1 MARPRI
7 IKQNES
13 TGKKFL
19 LAPLAA
25 KHGFARKTLLS
36 GRHRAE
42 KEEAER

>member
-13 TGKKFL
+13 TEKKFL
-19 LAPLAA
+19 PAPLAA
-25 KHGFARKTLLS
+25 KRGFARKTLLS
-36 GRHRAE
+36 ACHRAE